1 MKSINESRIN
11 EGLIFFLSKEG
22 HADDKINEM
31 LEKSVIVINLFYES
45 TLEFYF
51 EYINNLPDNIDVCII
66 SSKDEVLA
74 KSKIFNTHKR
84 TTYYHKQNRGR
95 DYSAI
100 FVELRDVIRKYDYFC
115 FLHDKKEL
123 EQIDDSYSSEGIYT
137 IDNLWG
143 NMIATK
149 GYIYNVMELFSK
161 HPDIGIMLPP
171 ERIGDYCGL
180 WYRDV
185 WGEAS
190 NYELCRMLISKFH
203 FSIELSKEVSPLLAT
218 SFWVKT
224 KTIEKLLSY
233 EWKYEDFPDEP
244 MPLDGTIS
252 HALERLI
259 PYTPKDY
266 GMKASTV
273 MNEAFAVWLYN
284 YLQTNLRKLFGT
296 VWDEGIYTINHLIS
310 REQRK
315 ERLIDFA
322 KNHKTLYVYGAGEY
336 GKGMINTLE
345 SAGINIEAILVSNG
359 YKNDDRLGKYP
370 IYEVSELGSRDKEG
384 VIIAVSSSLRRTFEE
399 NIKKQGKIDYI
410 YGF

>member
-11 EGLIFFLSKEG
+11 DGLIFFLSKEG

-74 KSKIFNTHKR
+74 KSKIINTHKR

-123 EQIDDSYSSEGIYT
+123 EQIDDNYSSEGIYT

-180 WYRDV
+180 W
-185 WGEAS
+185 
-190 NYELCRMLISKFH
+190 
-203 FSIELSKEVSPLLAT
+203 
-218 SFWVKT
+218 
-224 KTIEKLLSY
+224 
-233 EWKYEDFPDEP
+233 
-244 MPLDGTIS
+244 
-252 HALERLI
+252 
-259 PYTPKDY
+259 
-266 GMKASTV
+266 
-273 MNEAFAVWLYN
+273 
-284 YLQTNLRKLFGT
+284 
-296 VWDEGIYTINHLIS
+296 
-310 REQRK
+310 
-315 ERLIDFA
+315 
-322 KNHKTLYVYGAGEY
+322 
-336 GKGMINTLE
+336 
-345 SAGINIEAILVSNG
+345 
-359 YKNDDRLGKYP
+359 
-370 IYEVSELGSRDKEG
+370 
-384 VIIAVSSSLRRTFEE
+384 
-399 NIKKQGKIDYI
+399 
-410 YGF
+410 